1 MPRVARKQSNS
12 GMYHV
17 MVRGI
22 NRQDVFLDT
31 EDVEHYLLTLQEL
44 KKDQGFSL
52 YAYCFMSN
60 HVHLLIKEG
69 SIPLSLL
76 MRRLGSSYVFWY
88 NRKYNRIG
96 YLFQDR
102 HKSEA
107 VEDESYFLTVLRYIH
122 QNPIKAGIAKTI
134 DSYPWSSYP
143 DYLSGKGLTD
153 IEASLT
159 MLHTDPKK
167 AKKEFIDFHQRIN
180 DDKCLEID
188 TKQLLSDQEAE
199 KIITKLCC
207 LKKASDLKHM
217 DKVTRDEFVKHLKG
231 KHLLSTRQI
240 ERLTGIGRN
249 TINRSLEGL
258 M

>member
-1 MPRVARKQSNS
+1 LPRVARKLSNS

-31 EDVEHYLLTLQEL
+31 EDVVRYLQTLQEL
-44 KKDQGFSL
+44 KKDSSFSL

-69 SIPLSLL
+69 SIPLGLL

-88 NRKYNRIG
+88 NRKYDRIG

-102 HKSEA
+102 YKSEA

-122 QNPIKAGIAKTI
+122 QNPIKAGIIKTI
-134 DSYPWSSYP
+134 SSYPWSSYP
-143 DYLSGKGLTD
+143 EYLSGEGFAD
-153 IEASLT
+153 IEVPLT

-167 AKKEFIDFHQRIN
+167 AIKAFIDFHKLIN
-180 DDKCLEID
+180 DDKCIEID
-188 TKQLLSDQEAE
+188 TKHLLSDQEAE
-199 KIITKLCC
+199 NIIIKLCC

-217 DKVTRDEFVKHLKG
+217 EKLARDVFVKQLKG
-231 KHLLSTRQI
+231 RHDLSTRQL

-249 TINRSLEGL
+249 AINRAL
-258 M
+258 

>member
-1 MPRVARKQSNS
+1 MPRVARKLS
-12 GMYHV
+12 GSGIYHV

-31 EDVEHYLLTLQEL
+31 EDVKRYLHALEKL
-44 KKDQGFSL
+44 KKDTNFSL

-69 SIPLSLL
+69 AIPLSLL

-88 NRKYNRIG
+88 NRKYDRIG

-102 HKSEA
+102 YKSEA

-122 QNPIKAGIAKTI
+122 QNPIKARLTKRI

-143 DYLSGKGLTD
+143 DYLSGKGFTESEVPLAMFDTNR
-153 IEASLT
+153 
-159 MLHTDPKK
+159 KK
-167 AKKEFIDFHQRIN
+167 AKKEFIDYHRLIN
-180 DDKCLEID
+180 NDPCLEID

-199 KIITKLCC
+199 KIITKLCHI
-207 LKKASDLKHM
+207 KQSSDLQ
-217 DKVTRDEFVKHLKG
+217 DLSKVLRNEYLRRLKENNHL
-231 KHLLSTRQI
+231 SVRQL

-249 TINRSLEGL
+249 TIDRA
-258 M
+258 